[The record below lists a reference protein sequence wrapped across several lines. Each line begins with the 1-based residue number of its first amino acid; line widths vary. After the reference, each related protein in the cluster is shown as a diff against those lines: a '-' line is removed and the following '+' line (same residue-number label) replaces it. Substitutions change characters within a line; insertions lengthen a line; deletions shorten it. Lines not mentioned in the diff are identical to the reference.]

1 MGGGARGEARARAQA
16 RAALAA
22 AAEMAA
28 RKRRGDGVES
38 VGSSYLGA
46 LVPTILDRLR
56 VKVGAVHVKFTDMP
70 KTHDGEGV
78 SAFGLRMDSLLVATS
93 EVEREP
99 EADPRTSPGDAD
111 ASTSAPTVPAVPEKD
126 TNEPRTPESGGTP
139 TSASSS
145 KRQRKTT
152 SSSSS
157 SKYGTL
163 RGLLARVTPVG
174 EARKRVEVRGLR
186 VYAVAPR
193 DVDDTDDSTWY
204 PASSA
209 SALHD
214 GSTFRTRHDDAI
226 DPDDVLV
233 GAETLTA
240 TLAVASRG
248 RARLGEDS
256 PTRSLGFHVRVEV
269 RTAVGLRVRPSQAR
283 SLIRLTDAAC
293 VWALR
298 ETHGARRPT
307 KPRDWRA
314 WWRYAARSVVRG
326 DDATE
331 TIESTTKDLL
341 RYTELYTR
349 KIRAERVAGDAS
361 VDDSFGEDQFYDC
374 EDPSELE
381 GLRLELYSLEN
392 ELELEALCGARAR
405 GAFRPGGGG
414 GGGRF
419 RGRGGGDG
427 IWG

>member
-1 MGGGARGEARARAQA
+1 MGGGARGEAALALK

-46 LVPTILDRLR
+46 MVPTILDRLR

-111 ASTSAPTVPAVPEKD
+111 ASTSAPNVPAVPEKD
-126 TNEPRTPESGGTP
+126 TNEPRTPENAEDAPGNP

-193 DVDDTDDSTWY
+193 DVDDTDYSTW
-204 PASSA
+204 
-209 SALHD
+209 
-214 GSTFRTRHDDAI
+214 
-226 DPDDVLV
+226 
-233 GAETLTA
+233 
-240 TLAVASRG
+240 
-248 RARLGEDS
+248 
-256 PTRSLGFHVRVEV
+256 
-269 RTAVGLRVRPSQAR
+269 
-283 SLIRLTDAAC
+283 
-293 VWALR
+293 
-298 ETHGARRPT
+298 
-307 KPRDWRA
+307 
-314 WWRYAARSVVRG
+314 
-326 DDATE
+326 
-331 TIESTTKDLL
+331 
-341 RYTELYTR
+341 
-349 KIRAERVAGDAS
+349 
-361 VDDSFGEDQFYDC
+361 
-374 EDPSELE
+374 
-381 GLRLELYSLEN
+381 
-392 ELELEALCGARAR
+392 
-405 GAFRPGGGG
+405 
-414 GGGRF
+414 
-419 RGRGGGDG
+419 
-427 IWG
+427 